1 MKVLLLAERMGVGG
15 METHI
20 ESLARGLARLGVD
33 VTVLSAGGE
42 TAERL
47 AADGI
52 RQIHLPLTT
61 RNPIKA
67 LLLRRRLRELVRRE
81 HYDILHAH
89 ARFPALLMRGMERR
103 YGCREIVTMH
113 AKFAMSP
120 LLRRICHWGSYTITV
135 SEDLRR
141 HLIDSGGGGAE
152 QIRVIANGIDLHRF
166 SPPPCHSEQTE
177 THILFS
183 SRLDEDC
190 ALGAELLCRLAPT
203 LAQAYPRA
211 RIGILGGGRA
221 KERIRV
227 LAEHANQLSGCEMV
241 TLYGSC
247 TDPLPLLQKTDI
259 FVGVSRAAMEAAAC
273 GAAVILCGNEGYLGI
288 LSPENETLARLT
300 NFCARG
306 HALPTQETLQKDL
319 FSLLEDAKTRIRAA
333 SFANSLIRRH
343 GSEEEM
349 CRLTLSLY
357 HRARQSEKRATLAV
371 GGYFG
376 CGNLGD
382 DAILQ
387 GVLQGLSDLS
397 PGIRV
402 ICLSG
407 NARRDRK
414 RLGVHAVGRK
424 NPFAVA
430 SALRRADLFLCGGG
444 SLLQN
449 ATGNR
454 SLLYYLSLLGLSH
467 LLGTKP
473 ILFAAGIG
481 PLYGDGMQKA
491 VRSTLALC
499 PYISLREPDSKE
511 LLESLDL
518 DPAHLHL
525 GADPAF
531 LLPAPPPL
539 RAPALLA
546 AHGIA
551 PSTPYLC
558 IVLKGGRMQEDVRR
572 LVLAAARV
580 LCRRHTLLPILLT
593 FDTKKDKKA
602 TRIAQKTLHG
612 CKIHLS
618 EAADAAAIL
627 AGATAT
633 LTMRLHALIL
643 ATAARTP
650 AVGIPSDPDDGKIAS
665 FARLAAQDHVPYD
678 RLTVAAIVEAA
689 EAAIEM
695 REARRAIWGDVAS
708 DLRKKAQKDL
718 ANIVTMLYNKKQN
731 ATKSEDIP

>member
-20 ESLARGLARLGVD
+20 ESLARGLVRLGVD

-42 TAERL
+42 TADRL

-61 RNPIKA
+61 RNPIKL
-67 LLLRRRLRELVRRE
+67 LLLRRRLRSLVRRE
-81 HYDILHAH
+81 QYDILHAH
-89 ARFPALLMRGMERR
+89 ARFPALLMRGMEKRCN
-103 YGCREIVTMH
+103 CREIVTMH

-120 LLRRICHWGSYTITV
+120 LLRRICHWGSYTVTV

-141 HLIDSGGGGAE
+141 HLIETCGVCAE
-152 QIRVIANGIDLHRF
+152 QVRVIANGVDLHRF
-166 SPPPCHSEQTE
+166 SPPPIPPRHAEP
-177 THILFS
+177 HILFS

-190 ALGAELLCRLAPT
+190 ALGAELLCRIAPALAE
-203 LAQAYPRA
+203 AYPQA
-211 RIGILGGGRA
+211 RIGILGGGTA
-221 KERIRV
+221 KERIGA
-227 LAEHANQLSGCEMV
+227 LAEAVNQQLGYALI
-241 TLYGSC
+241 TLYGNC
-247 TDPLPLLQKTDI
+247 ADPLPLLQETDI
-259 FVGVSRAAMEAAAC
+259 FVGVSRAAMEGAAC

-288 LSPENETLARLT
+288 LSPETETLARLT

-306 HALPTQETLQKDL
+306 SDLPTQEALQKDL
-319 FSLLEDAKTRIRAA
+319 FSLLEDEKTRIRAA

-343 GSEEEM
+343 ASAEEM
-349 CRLTLSLY
+349 CRLTLALY
-357 HRARQSEKRATLAV
+357 HRAKRVEKRATLAI

-397 PGIRV
+397 PDIRV

-407 NARRDRK
+407 DARGDRK
-414 RLGVHAVGRK
+414 RLGVRAVGRK

-430 SALRRADLFLCGGG
+430 LALLRSDLFLCGGG

-449 ATGNR
+449 ATGDR
-454 SLLYYLSLLGLSH
+454 SLLYYLSLLRLSRR
-467 LLGTKP
+467 LGTKP

-481 PLYGDGMQKA
+481 PIYTDAMQKA
-491 VRSTLALC
+491 VRTTLTLC
-499 PYISLREPDSKE
+499 PYISLREPDSKD
-511 LLESLDL
+511 LLEGLGL
-518 DPAHLHL
+518 DPARLHL

-531 LLPAPPPL
+531 LLPMPPPQ
-539 RAPALLA
+539 RTSALLW

-558 IVLKGGRMQEDVRR
+558 IVLKGGRAQEDVRR

-580 LCRRHTLLPILLT
+580 LCHRHALLPILLV
-593 FDTKKDKKA
+593 FDAKQDKKA
-602 TRIAQKTLHG
+602 THAAQKTLHG

-618 EAADAAAIL
+618 EAADAKAVL
-627 AGATAT
+627 AGAAVT
-633 LTMRLHALIL
+633 LSMRLHALIL
-643 ATAARTP
+643 ATAVRTP
-650 AVGIPSDPDDGKIAS
+650 ALGIPSDPDDGKIAS
-665 FARLAAQDHVPYD
+665 FARLSAQDHIAYEQ
-678 RLTVAAIVEAA
+678 LTVAAIVEAA
-689 EAAIEM
+689 EDAMEK
-695 REARRAIWGDVAS
+695 RNTRCAIWGDVAS